1 MMFSPQKCSRIIL
14 ACGVLHNIAIERRI
28 HMDFTDDIP
37 EIDNDIHY
45 RESEN
50 IDAVQVRARLIQGVF
65 Q

>member
-1 MMFSPQKCSRIIL
+1 
-14 ACGVLHNIAIERRI
+14 
-28 HMDFTDDIP
+28 MDFTDDIP

-50 IDAVQVRARLIQGVF
+50 TDAVQARARLIQGVF